1 MPAANPD
8 APVMTDVRMVGD
20 AKRTRFVA
28 DLSANVEVT
37 IFSLPDP
44 YRVIVDL
51 PEVTFRVPEG
61 TGDNGR
67 GLIKAFRYGQ
77 ISPGKS
83 RIVIDAGGPV
93 AVDKSFVVPP
103 SGGQPARLVIDVVP
117 TSRKAFLDTAKA
129 WREKE
134 EVAAAAQRDREL
146 VVPEKPPGGKLAI
159 VLDPGHGGIDNG
171 THGATGIHEK
181 DITLA
186 FSKILGQKLVDTGL
200 YDVFY
205 TRTDDSFVSLSD
217 RVNFARAHHADLF
230 LSIHANSFP
239 VKSVRGTTIYTVSD
253 QPSDKMVA
261 DIASM
266 ENQSDA
272 LAGIDVDKK
281 DLGEVKDIL
290 LDLTRRETR
299 NFGVVFAQN
308 LVNELKGSTRMFKVP
323 HQQAAFIVLEAPD
336 IPSAMIELGFVTN
349 KDDEKLLLSDDWRQK
364 AAGSVVNAVA
374 RFFKTHVART
384 P

>member
-1 MPAANPD
+1 MLID
-8 APVMTDVRMVGD
+8 
-20 AKRTRFVA
+20 
-28 DLSANVEVT
+28 
-37 IFSLPDP
+37 
-44 YRVIVDL
+44 
-51 PEVTFRVPEG
+51 
-61 TGDNGR
+61 GR
-67 GLIKAFRYGQ
+67 R
-77 ISPGKS
+77 
-83 RIVIDAGGPV
+83 
-93 AVDKSFVVPP
+93 
-103 SGGQPARLVIDVVP
+103 
-117 TSRKAFLDTAKA
+117 
-129 WREKE
+129 
-134 EVAAAAQRDREL
+134 
-146 VVPEKPPGGKLAI
+146 
-159 VLDPGHGGIDNG
+159 
-171 THGATGIHEK
+171 
-181 DITLA
+181 
-186 FSKILGQKLVDTGL
+186 
-200 YDVFY
+200 
-205 TRTDDSFVSLSD
+205 RTDDSFVSLND

-261 DIASM
+261 DIANM
-266 ENQSDA
+266 ENQSDT

-349 KDDEKLLLSDDWRQK
+349 KDDEKLLLSDAWRQK
-364 AAGSVVNAVA
+364 AADSVVNAVA
-374 RFFKTHVART
+374 GFFKTHVAGT